1 MMARATPRAKGVGA
15 TLPFVAA
22 RTVYY
27 AAMSLDG
34 YIAEPEEKLDWLTG
48 FEGAG
53 SAVGEGNPIADSYPS
68 FIAGVGSLA
77 MGSKTYE
84 FLLRGDYWDYGDMPA
99 WVYTSR
105 DLDRLGKATDL
116 RFVSGGVADH
126 HAEQLEAAGGKNLWV
141 MGGGDLASQYAAA
154 GLLDLVR
161 VTVVPIALGAGL
173 PLFAEP
179 LPKPMRLL
187 GVTPFSNGMVELS
200 YEVAR

>member
-1 MMARATPRAKGVGA
+1 M
-15 TLPFVAA
+15 AA

-34 YIAEPEEKLDWLTG
+34 YIAEPEERLGWLTG
-48 FEGAG
+48 FEGSG
-53 SAVGEGNPIADSYPS
+53 SAIGEGNPIADSYPA
-68 FIAGVGSLA
+68 FFEGVGSLA

-84 FLLRGDYWDYGDMPA
+84 FLLREDAWTYGDMPT

-105 DLDRLGKATDL
+105 ELDRFEQAGGLCFA
-116 RFVSGGVADH
+116 SGDVAAD
-126 HAEQLEAAGGKNLWV
+126 HAEQIEAAGGKDLWV
-141 MGGGDLASQYAAA
+141 VGGGDLASQYVAA

-161 VTVVPIALGAGL
+161 ITVVPVILGSGL

-179 LPKPMRLL
+179 LPKALRLL
-187 GVTPFSNGMVELS
+187 GSTPFANGMIELS

>member
-1 MMARATPRAKGVGA
+1 MAP
-15 TLPFVAA
+15 

-53 SAVGEGNPIADSYPS
+53 SAVGEDNPVADSYPA
-68 FIAGVGSLA
+68 FFAGIGSLA

-84 FLLRGDYWDYGDMPA
+84 FLLRQDFWDYGDMPT
-99 WVYTSR
+99 WVYTR
-105 DLDRLGKATDL
+105 RGLKRIERAGGL
-116 RFVSGGVADH
+116 RFASGDVADDH
-126 HAEQLEAAGGKNLWV
+126 SEQIEAAAGKDLWV
-141 MGGGDLASQYAAA
+141 MGGGDLASQYVAA

-161 VTVVPIALGAGL
+161 VTVVPVVLGSGL
-173 PLFAEP
+173 PLFAES
-179 LPKPMRLL
+179 LLKPMRLL
-187 GVTPFSNGMVELS
+187 STTPFANGMVELS

>member
-1 MMARATPRAKGVGA
+1 ME
-15 TLPFVAA
+15 A
-22 RTVYY
+22 RTIYY

-34 YIAEPEEKLDWLTG
+34 FIAEPEEKLGWLTG
-48 FEGAG
+48 FESSG
-53 SAVGEGNPIADSYPS
+53 SAVGEGNPIADSYPA
-68 FIAGVGSLA
+68 FLEGIGSLA

-84 FLLRGDYWDYGDMPA
+84 FLLRENAWTYGEMPT

-105 DLDRLGKATDL
+105 DLERFEQAGGL
-116 RFVSGGVADH
+116 RFASGDVADD

-141 MGGGDLASQYAAA
+141 VGGGDLASQYVAA

-161 VTVVPIALGAGL
+161 VTVVPVILGAGL

-179 LPKPMRLL
+179 LSKPMRLL
-187 GVTPFSNGMVELS
+187 GSTPFANGMIELS